1 MTFTTKIK
9 DEITKIFTSIVES
22 QTELLIYLK
31 ISATIKN
38 EEISIFVENASVA
51 RRVFKLLKE
60 TYAVNIN
67 LTIRTQKKFRKK
79 VIYILSITEK
89 ITEII
94 KDIESFNKLTLD
106 SFEEKSAFLKGA
118 FLACGS
124 INDPKSGIYH
134 AEFLIK
140 NYKDAILINKILQT
154 FGFNSKYIK
163 REKGYMIYLKSAEEI
178 SDLIKIL
185 GATSAL
191 FYFEDI
197 RIYRDH
203 KNMVNRLNN
212 CEIANQEKVIKS
224 GLEQLKN
231 IEYLKAH
238 DLLDLL
244 DEKTK
249 LIIEYREKY
258 SDISLQ
264 ELADIISLETKVKI
278 GKSGINHHFIKIK
291 ELIRRHKEK
300 EL

>member
-212 CEIANQEKVIKS
+212 MEQANTDKIISAAQEQIK
-224 GLEQLKN
+224 KIN
-231 IEYLKAH
+231 YLKEKKIF
-238 DLLDLL
+238 DLL
-244 DEKTK
+244 EPKTK
-249 LIIEYREKY
+249 MILEYRLKY
-258 SDISLQ
+258 PDSSFQ
-264 ELADIISLETKVKI
+264 ELAEIISLETENKI
-278 GKSGINHHFIKIK
+278 SKSGINHHFRNLN
-291 ELIRRHKEK
+291 ELFQKHE
-300 EL
+300 